1 MELIYVW
8 INQSENGVFEE
19 HGINLSPEY
28 NFLVNRLDNGIVLS
42 EDTLW
47 NKTESIFKSDTI
59 INVTAVVGKNGA
71 GKTTLLKFLY
81 NMHNQIGGMR
91 AGSERNPFLDKNQ
104 MIVVAKINE
113 VPMVFYNICNENF
126 TNATQYHTSIN
137 LKENIFESSHAYNEE
152 VKCFFDTLRIFFT
165 NSNYSIDNKMHIGFQ
180 DDLSQLSLSDGE
192 MNSIGREYFRKV
204 LDLNNSID
212 YLSPGMYLDWRN
224 EYLNKEYSWL
234 DFQKICDIIFYKKL
248 LNDGFF
254 EKYIGKKSSS
264 IFLGVKNII
273 RIIDS
278 MHRDFYRK
286 YIEGENDNHIFF
298 EYYIQ
303 LQTLFSSVEQLPP
316 DRYLICSLCIILMFE
331 YCIDKGIDMPS
342 SEDLVKN
349 EIEWL
354 EYNICLSEDYYTH
367 AKEEIKELITYVSKS
382 EVPNNGGMP
391 RDIPEYMDYI
401 VIDYENDQ
409 ENYRGFTGFIDDLFR
424 KETCFLLRYL
434 VFDNLGMSTGER
446 AFQNLFTRMNL
457 IPQLNTMLNRNLQYS
472 DNLFLII
479 DEIDLYLHPEWQQ
492 NFISIMLYEIEK
504 QFHGKKVQI
513 VFSTHSPLL
522 LSDIPRE
529 NTVYLRENQGRR
541 VVDPRESHQQTFGK
555 DIYSLLKDSFYL
567 ESYSM
572 GKYARNYINQII
584 GIMLHAEQN
593 NRNFELYEIEELDK
607 RIKLIGNE
615 VIRQKLQTT
624 LSKLCKESKAYR
636 LKLLMEQK
644 DKLERQIDEM
654 RH

>member
-1 MELIYVW
+1 M
-8 INQSENGVFEE
+8 
-19 HGINLSPEY
+19 
-28 NFLVNRLDNGIVLS
+28 
-42 EDTLW
+42 
-47 NKTESIFKSDTI
+47 
-59 INVTAVVGKNGA
+59 VV
-71 GKTTLLKFLY
+71 
-81 NMHNQIGGMR
+81 I
-91 AGSERNPFLDKNQ
+91 
-104 MIVVAKINE
+104 
-113 VPMVFYNICNENF
+113 
-126 TNATQYHTSIN
+126 
-137 LKENIFESSHAYNEE
+137 
-152 VKCFFDTLRIFFT
+152 
-165 NSNYSIDNKMHIGFQ
+165 
-180 DDLSQLSLSDGE
+180 
-192 MNSIGREYFRKV
+192 
-204 LDLNNSID
+204 
-212 YLSPGMYLDWRN
+212 
-224 EYLNKEYSWL
+224 
-234 DFQKICDIIFYKKL
+234 
-248 LNDGFF
+248 
-254 EKYIGKKSSS
+254 
-264 IFLGVKNII
+264 
-273 RIIDS
+273 
-278 MHRDFYRK
+278 
-286 YIEGENDNHIFF
+286 
-298 EYYIQ
+298 
-303 LQTLFSSVEQLPP
+303 
-316 DRYLICSLCIILMFE
+316 
-331 YCIDKGIDMPS
+331 
-342 SEDLVKN
+342 
-349 EIEWL
+349 
-354 EYNICLSEDYYTH
+354 
-367 AKEEIKELITYVSKS
+367 
-382 EVPNNGGMP
+382 
-391 RDIPEYMDYI
+391 DYI

-434 VFDNLGMSTGER
+434 VFDNMGMSTGER

-457 IPQLNTMLNRNLQYS
+457 IPQLNTVLNRNLQYS
-472 DNLFLII
+472 DNLFLLI

-492 NFISIMLYEIEK
+492 SFISIMLSEIEK

-529 NTVYLRENQGRR
+529 NTVYLRETQGRR
-541 VVDPRESHQQTFGK
+541 VVDSRESHQQTFGR